1 MIQTATLSPMLPA
14 QARSTTVPNGPTPGD
29 FAGSFAQANDD
40 AAAEGAPTTPAPIDA
55 IPALSAGTI
64 VRQDAAATG
73 NTLPTPIVTEAAQ
86 PIVPAIV
93 TLLAE
98 PLAAGLRPT
107 SPTLVQPIIPATP
120 EPATPDI
127 VKRTIAPRPSPSAA
141 RPAAFAIAP
150 RGGKA
155 KNDTPTTPSDDT
167 ADATLADQPAL
178 PDQPM
183 IAQPTLAPPL
193 AQANPDIPLVA
204 SPAPSQPPEAAKMIV
219 AENAVVPA
227 GSAIVGAKPSAT
239 GAADAKPLVA
249 AEPDLTTSITPAP
262 RQSRSA
268 TKLAQAERAVSTAI
282 PVAPPALLQNPIA
295 LRPVAQPSALPVA
308 TASPQPAVGA
318 VDRSQISPRK
328 VTPVALT
335 PATPVITTPVAPP
348 ALLQIPIALRPVAQ
362 PSALPVATA
371 SPQPAVGVVDRSQIS
386 PREVTP
392 VALTPATPVITTPVA
407 APPLQIMALAGTVP
421 VAPQI
426 SSVSP
431 PLGLACEPGSTA
443 QSSLPA
449 PDADTAPATPRW
461 VATDATTPVAL
472 TLAQPAAI
480 QPQPGTVAS
489 ASQVFGAAIQAATK
503 ARDERDTPDPT
514 APSVA
519 AGAPISAPAIKT
531 AEAQQAPLDMRQER
545 WPHAMIERIEIL
557 RDAADATDTRIRL
570 IPDALGA
577 INVSM
582 RKDGDTVHVH
592 FNAEQAATRTLLADA
607 QPRLA
612 ELAEARGLKLGQG
625 ALGDG
630 NAGSG
635 QQRAPTPSQIPNR
648 TTTTAAMIADA
659 ADDTRIA

>member
-40 AAAEGAPTTPAPIDA
+40 AAAEGAPTTPAPIIA

-167 ADATLADQPAL
+167 ADATLAGQPAL

-193 AQANPDIPLVA
+193 AQANSDIPLVA
-204 SPAPSQPPEAAKMIV
+204 SPAPSQPPETAKMIV
-219 AENAVVPA
+219 AENAVAPA
-227 GSAIVGAKPSAT
+227 GSAIVGAKPSTT

-268 TKLAQAERAVSTAI
+268 TKLAQAERAVPTAI

-308 TASPQPAVGA
+308 TASPQPAVG
-318 VDRSQISPRK
+318 
-328 VTPVALT
+328 
-335 PATPVITTPVAPP
+335 
-348 ALLQIPIALRPVAQ
+348 
-362 PSALPVATA
+362 
-371 SPQPAVGVVDRSQIS
+371 VVDRTQIS

-407 APPLQIMALAGTVP
+407 APPLQIVALAGTVP

-431 PLGLACEPGSTA
+431 PLGLASEPGSTA

-503 ARDERDTPDPT
+503 ARDERDTTDPT
-514 APSVA
+514 APSIA
-519 AGAPISAPAIKT
+519 AGAPISEPAIKT

-570 IPDALGA
+570 VPDALGA

-582 RKDGDTVHVH
+582 RKDGDTVHIH

-630 NAGSG
+630 NAGSS
-635 QQRAPTPSQIPNR
+635 QQRAPVPSQIPNR
-648 TTTTAAMIADA
+648 TTTTAAMITDA
-659 ADDTRIA
+659 ADNTRIA

>member
-40 AAAEGAPTTPAPIDA
+40 AATAPFAADGPPKTPLLNLAAVMLAP
-55 IPALSAGTI
+55 GTI
-64 VRQDAAATG
+64 ARQDAAVTG
-73 NTLPTPIVTEAAQ
+73 NTLPMPIETDAAQ
-86 PIVPAIV
+86 AIVPEIA

-98 PLAAGLRPT
+98 PLAAGQHPNLQAFVAPANSAIPAKTDPAAPNVITKRTVATRPT
-107 SPTLVQPIIPATP
+107 TV
-120 EPATPDI
+120 
-127 VKRTIAPRPSPSAA
+127 PRL
-141 RPAAFAIAP
+141 AAFAASS
-150 RGGKA
+150 RSGKA
-155 KNDTPTTPSDDT
+155 KADAPASPSDD
-167 ADATLADQPAL
+167 LADQPAL
-178 PDQPM
+178 PSLPP
-183 IAQPTLAPPL
+183 IAQPIVEAS
-193 AQANPDIPLVA
+193 PDVVPGTPIASSQPAEGTQTIAIEDAVGTNLVA
-204 SPAPSQPPEAAKMIV
+204 T
-219 AENAVVPA
+219 
-227 GSAIVGAKPSAT
+227 KPT
-239 GAADAKPLVA
+239 AADQ
-249 AEPDLTTSITPAP
+249 PDLTIPTTPAP
-262 RQSRSA
+262 RQSRTA
-268 TKLAQAERAVSTAI
+268 AKLAQAE
-282 PVAPPALLQNPIA
+282 PVVPTSPSA
-295 LRPVAQPSALPVA
+295 AQRSALPVA
-308 TASPQPAVGA
+308 TASARRVKMVEPGQIPAPQ
-318 VDRSQISPRK
+318 
-328 VTPVALT
+328 VTPVALAAA
-335 PATPVITTPVAPP
+335 ATLPVTSPPVAN
-348 ALLQIPIALRPVAQ
+348 
-362 PSALPVATA
+362 
-371 SPQPAVGVVDRSQIS
+371 
-386 PREVTP
+386 
-392 VALTPATPVITTPVA
+392 
-407 APPLQIMALAGTVP
+407 PPLQIVALAGTVP

-431 PLGLACEPGSTA
+431 PLGLASEPGSTA

-449 PDADTAPATPRW
+449 PDADTAPIATPRW

-472 TLAQPAAI
+472 ALAQPTAI

-503 ARDERDTPDPT
+503 ARDERDTTDPT

-519 AGAPISAPAIKT
+519 AGAPILAPAIKT

-570 IPDALGA
+570 VPDALGA

-592 FNAEQAATRTLLADA
+592 FNAEQVATRTLLADA

-630 NAGSG
+630 NAASS

>member
-308 TASPQPAVGA
+308 TASPQPAVG
-318 VDRSQISPRK
+318 
-328 VTPVALT
+328 
-335 PATPVITTPVAPP
+335 
-348 ALLQIPIALRPVAQ
+348 
-362 PSALPVATA
+362 
-371 SPQPAVGVVDRSQIS
+371 VVDRSQIS

>member
-40 AAAEGAPTTPAPIDA
+40 AAAEGAPTTSAPIVA
-55 IPALSAGTI
+55 IPMLPSGTI
-64 VRQDAAATG
+64 VRQDAAVTG

-204 SPAPSQPPEAAKMIV
+204 SPAPSPPPEAAKMIV
-219 AENAVVPA
+219 AENAVAPA
-227 GSAIVGAKPSAT
+227 GSAIVGTKPSAT

-268 TKLAQAERAVSTAI
+268 TKLAQAERAVPTAI
-282 PVAPPALLQNPIA
+282 
-295 LRPVAQPSALPVA
+295 
-308 TASPQPAVGA
+308 
-318 VDRSQISPRK
+318 
-328 VTPVALT
+328 
-335 PATPVITTPVAPP
+335 PVAPP

-386 PREVTP
+386 PRKVTP
-392 VALTPATPVITTPVA
+392 VAVTPATPVITTPVA
-407 APPLQIMALAGTVP
+407 APPLQIVALAGTVP

-431 PLGLACEPGSTA
+431 PLGLASEPGSTA

-461 VATDATTPVAL
+461 VGTDATTPVAL

-503 ARDERDTPDPT
+503 ARDERDTTDPT
-514 APSVA
+514 APSIA

-570 IPDALGA
+570 VPDALGA

-630 NAGSG
+630 NAGSS
-635 QQRAPTPSQIPNR
+635 QQRAPVPSQIPNR
-648 TTTTAAMIADA
+648 TTTTAAMITDA
-659 ADDTRIA
+659 ADNTRIA

>member
-40 AAAEGAPTTPAPIDA
+40 AAAEGAPTTPAPIVA

-107 SPTLVQPIIPATP
+107 SPTLVQPIIPVTP

-127 VKRTIAPRPSPSAA
+127 VKRTIAPRPSPNAA

-204 SPAPSQPPEAAKMIV
+204 SPAPSPPPEAAKMIV
-219 AENAVVPA
+219 AENAVAPA

-268 TKLAQAERAVSTAI
+268 TKLAQAERAVPTAI
-282 PVAPPALLQNPIA
+282 PVAPPALLQN
-295 LRPVAQPSALPVA
+295 
-308 TASPQPAVGA
+308 
-318 VDRSQISPRK
+318 
-328 VTPVALT
+328 
-335 PATPVITTPVAPP
+335 
-348 ALLQIPIALRPVAQ
+348 PIALRPVAQ

-407 APPLQIMALAGTVP
+407 APPLQIVALAGTVP

-431 PLGLACEPGSTA
+431 PLGLASEPGSTA

-472 TLAQPAAI
+472 ALAQPAAI

-503 ARDERDTPDPT
+503 ARDERDTTDPT
-514 APSVA
+514 APTLA

-570 IPDALGA
+570 VPDALGA
-577 INVSM
+577 ISVSM

-592 FNAEQAATRTLLADA
+592 FNAEQSATRTLLADA

-630 NAGSG
+630 NAGSS

>member
-40 AAAEGAPTTPAPIDA
+40 AAAEDAPTTPAPIVA

-167 ADATLADQPAL
+167 VDATLADQPAL

-204 SPAPSQPPEAAKMIV
+204 SPAPSPPPEAAKMIV

-227 GSAIVGAKPSAT
+227 GSAIDGAKPSAT

-268 TKLAQAERAVSTAI
+268 TKLAQAERAVPTAI

-308 TASPQPAVGA
+308 TASPQPVVGA
-318 VDRSQISPRK
+318 VDRN
-328 VTPVALT
+328 
-335 PATPVITTPVAPP
+335 
-348 ALLQIPIALRPVAQ
+348 
-362 PSALPVATA
+362 
-371 SPQPAVGVVDRSQIS
+371 QIS

-407 APPLQIMALAGTVP
+407 APPLQIVALAGTVP

-431 PLGLACEPGSTA
+431 PLGLASEPGSTA

-461 VATDATTPVAL
+461 VGTDATTPVAL

>member
-40 AAAEGAPTTPAPIDA
+40 AAAEGAPTTPAPIIA

-107 SPTLVQPIIPATP
+107 SPTLVQPIIPVTP

-127 VKRTIAPRPSPSAA
+127 VKRTIAPRPSPNAA

-204 SPAPSQPPEAAKMIV
+204 SPAPSPPPEAAKMIV
-219 AENAVVPA
+219 AENAVAPA
-227 GSAIVGAKPSAT
+227 GSAIIGAKPSAT

-268 TKLAQAERAVSTAI
+268 TKLAQAERAVPTAI
-282 PVAPPALLQNPIA
+282 PVAPPAIL
-295 LRPVAQPSALPVA
+295 
-308 TASPQPAVGA
+308 
-318 VDRSQISPRK
+318 K
-328 VTPVALT
+328 
-335 PATPVITTPVAPP
+335 
-348 ALLQIPIALRPVAQ
+348 IPIALRPVAQ
-362 PSALPVATA
+362 PSALPVATVL
-371 SPQPAVGVVDRSQIS
+371 PRPAVEMVDRSQIS

-392 VALTPATPVITTPVA
+392 VALTPAIPVTAA
-407 APPLQIMALAGTVP
+407 APPLQIVALAATVP

-431 PLGLACEPGSTA
+431 PLGLASEPGSTA
-443 QSSLPA
+443 QSSVPA
-449 PDADTAPATPRW
+449 PATNAAPATPRW

-472 TLAQPAAI
+472 ALAQPAAI

-503 ARDERDTPDPT
+503 ARDERDTTDPT
-514 APSVA
+514 APSIA
-519 AGAPISAPAIKT
+519 AGTSVSPLTIKT
-531 AEAQQAPLDMRQER
+531 PEAQQAPLDMRQER

-570 IPDALGA
+570 VPDALGA

-612 ELAEARGLKLGQG
+612 ELAEARGLKLGQD

-630 NAGSG
+630 NAGSSR
-635 QQRAPTPSQIPNR
+635 QRAPTPSQIPNR

-659 ADDTRIA
+659 AEDTRIA

>member
-14 QARSTTVPNGPTPGD
+14 QARSTTVLNGPTPGD

-40 AAAEGAPTTPAPIDA
+40 AAAEGAPTTPAPIVA

-219 AENAVVPA
+219 AENAVAPA

-249 AEPDLTTSITPAP
+249 AEPDLTTSITPPP

-268 TKLAQAERAVSTAI
+268 TKLAQAERALPTAI
-282 PVAPPALLQNPIA
+282 
-295 LRPVAQPSALPVA
+295 
-308 TASPQPAVGA
+308 
-318 VDRSQISPRK
+318 
-328 VTPVALT
+328 
-335 PATPVITTPVAPP
+335 PVAPP

-407 APPLQIMALAGTVP
+407 APPLQIVALAGTVP

-431 PLGLACEPGSTA
+431 PLGLASEPGSTA

-503 ARDERDTPDPT
+503 ARDERDTTDPT
-514 APSVA
+514 APSIA

>member
-1 MIQTATLSPMLPA
+1 MIPTATLSPTLPTP
-14 QARSTTVPNGPTPGD
+14 ARSTTVQNGRTPGD

-40 AAAEGAPTTPAPIDA
+40 ATAEGAPTPPMPIVA
-55 IPALSAGTI
+55 IPPLSPGTI
-64 VRQDAAATG
+64 VRQDAAVTG
-73 NTLPTPIVTEAAQ
+73 NTLPTPIVAEAAQ

-98 PLAAGLRPT
+98 PLVAGPRPT
-107 SPTLVQPIIPATP
+107 SLMLIQSEIPTNP
-120 EPATPDI
+120 EPATPD
-127 VKRTIAPRPSPSAA
+127 VAKRTIAPRPSLSAV

-167 ADATLADQPAL
+167 ADAAPADQPVL

-183 IAQPTLAPPL
+183 IAQTTLGPPI

-204 SPAPSQPPEAAKMIV
+204 SPAPALHPEATKLIV
-219 AENAVVPA
+219 AENAVAPA
-227 GSAIVGAKPSAT
+227 GSAIGAAKPIAT
-239 GAADAKPLVA
+239 GAADAKPLVK

-262 RQSRSA
+262 RQSRNA
-268 TKLAQAERAVSTAI
+268 TKLAQAEPAVPTAI
-282 PVAPPALLQNPIA
+282 PVAPPALLQN
-295 LRPVAQPSALPVA
+295 
-308 TASPQPAVGA
+308 
-318 VDRSQISPRK
+318 
-328 VTPVALT
+328 
-335 PATPVITTPVAPP
+335 
-348 ALLQIPIALRPVAQ
+348 PIALRPVAQ

-407 APPLQIMALAGTVP
+407 APPLQIVALAGTLP

-431 PLGLACEPGSTA
+431 PLGLVSEPGSTA

-449 PDADTAPATPRW
+449 PDADTAPIATPRW

-472 TLAQPAAI
+472 ALAQPAVI

-489 ASQVFGAAIQAATK
+489 ASQVFGAAIQAAK
-503 ARDERDTPDPT
+503 ARDERDTTDPT

-570 IPDALGA
+570 VPDALGA

-592 FNAEQAATRTLLADA
+592 FNAEQVATRTLLADA

-630 NAGSG
+630 NAGSS
-635 QQRAPTPSQIPNR
+635 QQRAPVPSQIPNR
-648 TTTTAAMIADA
+648 TTTTAAMITDA

>member
-40 AAAEGAPTTPAPIDA
+40 AAAEGAPTTPAPIIA

-93 TLLAE
+93 TLHAE
-98 PLAAGLRPT
+98 PLAAGLRAT

-155 KNDTPTTPSDDT
+155 KNDNPTTPSDDT

-204 SPAPSQPPEAAKMIV
+204 SPAPSPPPEAAKMIV
-219 AENAVVPA
+219 AENAVAPA

-268 TKLAQAERAVSTAI
+268 TKLAQAERAVPTAI

-308 TASPQPAVGA
+308 TASPQPAVG
-318 VDRSQISPRK
+318 
-328 VTPVALT
+328 
-335 PATPVITTPVAPP
+335 
-348 ALLQIPIALRPVAQ
+348 
-362 PSALPVATA
+362 
-371 SPQPAVGVVDRSQIS
+371 VVDRTQIS

-407 APPLQIMALAGTVP
+407 APPLQIVALAGTVP

-431 PLGLACEPGSTA
+431 PLGLASEPGSTA

-503 ARDERDTPDPT
+503 ARDERDTTDPT
-514 APSVA
+514 APSIA
-519 AGAPISAPAIKT
+519 AGAPISEPAIKT

-570 IPDALGA
+570 VPDALGA

-582 RKDGDTVHVH
+582 RKDGDTVHIH

-612 ELAEARGLKLGQG
+612 DLAEGRGLKLGQG

-630 NAGSG
+630 NAGSN
-635 QQRAPTPSQIPNR
+635 QQRAPVPSQIPNR
-648 TTTTAAMIADA
+648 TTTTAAMITDA
-659 ADDTRIA
+659 ADNTRIA

>member
-1 MIQTATLSPMLPA
+1 MIQTATLSPMPPA

-93 TLLAE
+93 TLFAE

-204 SPAPSQPPEAAKMIV
+204 SPPPSPPPEAAKMIV

-268 TKLAQAERAVSTAI
+268 TKLAQAERAVPTAI
-282 PVAPPALLQNPIA
+282 PVAPPAVRQN
-295 LRPVAQPSALPVA
+295 
-308 TASPQPAVGA
+308 
-318 VDRSQISPRK
+318 
-328 VTPVALT
+328 
-335 PATPVITTPVAPP
+335 
-348 ALLQIPIALRPVAQ
+348 PIALRPVAQ

-407 APPLQIMALAGTVP
+407 APPLQIVALAGTVP

-431 PLGLACEPGSTA
+431 PLGLASEPGSTA

-449 PDADTAPATPRW
+449 PDADTAPIATPRW

-472 TLAQPAAI
+472 ALAQPTAI

-503 ARDERDTPDPT
+503 ARDERDTTDPT
-514 APSVA
+514 APTLA

-570 IPDALGA
+570 VPDALGA
-577 INVSM
+577 ISVSM

-607 QPRLA
+607 QPRLT

-630 NAGSG
+630 NAGSS

>member
-40 AAAEGAPTTPAPIDA
+40 AAAEGAPTTSAPIVA

-219 AENAVVPA
+219 AENAVAPA
-227 GSAIVGAKPSAT
+227 GSAIVGAKPSTT

-268 TKLAQAERAVSTAI
+268 TKLAQAERAVPTAI

-308 TASPQPAVGA
+308 TASPQPAVG
-318 VDRSQISPRK
+318 
-328 VTPVALT
+328 
-335 PATPVITTPVAPP
+335 
-348 ALLQIPIALRPVAQ
+348 
-362 PSALPVATA
+362 
-371 SPQPAVGVVDRSQIS
+371 VVDRTQIS

-407 APPLQIMALAGTVP
+407 APPLQIVALAGTVP

-431 PLGLACEPGSTA
+431 PLGLASEPGSTA

-503 ARDERDTPDPT
+503 ARDERDTTDPT
-514 APSVA
+514 APSIA
-519 AGAPISAPAIKT
+519 AGAPISEPAIKT

-570 IPDALGA
+570 VPDALGA

-582 RKDGDTVHVH
+582 RKDGDTVHIH

-612 ELAEARGLKLGQG
+612 DLAEGRGLKLGQG

-630 NAGSG
+630 NAGSS
-635 QQRAPTPSQIPNR
+635 QQRAPVPSQIPNR
-648 TTTTAAMIADA
+648 TTTTAAMITDA
-659 ADDTRIA
+659 ADNTRIA

>member
-40 AAAEGAPTTPAPIDA
+40 AAAEGEPTTPAPIVA
-55 IPALSAGTI
+55 IPAPSAGTI

-204 SPAPSQPPEAAKMIV
+204 SPAPSPPPEAAKMIV
-219 AENAVVPA
+219 AENAVAPA

-268 TKLAQAERAVSTAI
+268 TKLAQAERAVPTAI
-282 PVAPPALLQNPIA
+282 PVAPPALLQN
-295 LRPVAQPSALPVA
+295 
-308 TASPQPAVGA
+308 
-318 VDRSQISPRK
+318 
-328 VTPVALT
+328 
-335 PATPVITTPVAPP
+335 
-348 ALLQIPIALRPVAQ
+348 PIALRPVAQ

-407 APPLQIMALAGTVP
+407 APPLQIVALAGTVP

-431 PLGLACEPGSTA
+431 PLGLASEPGSTA

-531 AEAQQAPLDMRQER
+531 AEAQRAPLDMRQER

-557 RDAADATDTRIRL
+557 RDAAEATDTRIRL
-570 IPDALGA
+570 VPDALGA

-592 FNAEQAATRTLLADA
+592 FNAEQVATRTLLADA

-630 NAGSG
+630 NAGSS
-635 QQRAPTPSQIPNR
+635 QQRAPAPSQIPNR

-659 ADDTRIA
+659 AEDTRIA